1 MKLMWEFVMVWERG
15 REGKREGGREG
26 GRRKISGSVLSE
38 FLHIILGMTYAE
50 IEHTYKDEFD
60 ERAKDKLR
68 YRYPRGES
76 YEDVVKRF
84 LKKRE

>member
-1 MKLMWEFVMVWERG
+1 
-15 REGKREGGREG
+15 
-26 GRRKISGSVLSE
+26 
-38 FLHIILGMTYAE
+38 MTYAE

-84 LKKRE
+84 FFLIVSIPISKILFSHAQK